1 MVAIRSGWY
10 GQNKV
15 DDISRRNSLSESP
28 EIQNNGADVGREGSD
43 NASEESQLGG
53 REEVVAALETVIDPE
68 LNLDIWNLGLI
79 YGVAVDE
86 SRVNVDMTMTSPMCP
101 YGAQLLAD
109 TKSSV
114 ESLDWVSDVTVDLVW
129 DPPWSMDMMSEDLK
143 FMLGRS

>member
-1 MVAIRSGWY
+1 M
-10 GQNKV
+10 N
-15 DDISRRNSLSESP
+15 ESP
-28 EIQNNGADVGREGSD
+28 EIQKNGPDVEGGSG
-43 NASEESQLGG
+43 NASENTSHESDGSRLNG
-53 REEVVAALETVIDPE
+53 RDEVVAALETVIDPE

-79 YGVAVDE
+79 YGVSVDE
-86 SRVNVDMTMTSPMCP
+86 SKVTVDMTMTSPICP

-109 TKSSV
+109 TKASV